1 MNTVKQ
7 VFGRLGTF
15 LGDVAVEFR
24 RIAWPGRQELIE
36 STVVV
41 ISFIVLLAVVVLVC
55 DRVIQ
60 YVLQLI
66 HA

>member
-7 VFGRLGTF
+7 VIQRLGTF
-15 LGDVAVEFR
+15 LGEVAVEFK
-24 RIAWPGRQELIE
+24 RIAWPTRPEMVE

-41 ISFIVLLAVVVLVC
+41 ISFIVLLAVVVLAC
-55 DRVIQ
+55 DQVIQ

>member
-7 VFGRLGTF
+7 VIQRLGTF
-15 LGDVAVEFR
+15 LGEVGVEFR
-24 RIAWPGRQELIE
+24 RITWPARQELVE

-41 ISFIVLLAVVVLVC
+41 ISFIVLLAVVVLAC
-55 DRVIQ
+55 DQVIQ
-60 YVLQLI
+60 FVMQLI